1 MLLAGS
7 TRYFVFSAICVSL
20 ISFYDEPYY
29 GHVMKVFAAVVSSET
44 RDIFP
49 TLVRR

>member
-1 MLLAGS
+1 MILAGS
-7 TRYFVFSAICVSL
+7 TRYFVFSSDLCLA
-20 ISFYDEPYY
+20 FFFFDEPYY

-44 RDIFP
+44 RDIFQ